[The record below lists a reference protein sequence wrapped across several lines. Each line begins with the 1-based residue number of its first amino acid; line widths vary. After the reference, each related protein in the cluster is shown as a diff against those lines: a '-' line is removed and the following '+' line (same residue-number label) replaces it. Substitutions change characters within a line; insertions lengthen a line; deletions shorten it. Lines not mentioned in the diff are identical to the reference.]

1 VSPHLVQ
8 SFFCIQLSLPHK
20 PYVLRHALWSGQHVL
35 RRGQLNALCLKSTD
49 EPATDE
55 PATDEPATDEP
66 ATDEHYYN
74 YFLLFDFFL
83 HYSE

>member
-20 PYVLRHALWSGQHVL
+20 PYVLRHALRSGQHVLRQVQCVL
-35 RRGQLNALCLKSTD
+35 RRGQLNAPCSKPTD

-55 PATDEPATDEP
+55 VMPRIA
-66 ATDEHYYN
+66 
-74 YFLLFDFFL
+74 DF
-83 HYSE
+83 